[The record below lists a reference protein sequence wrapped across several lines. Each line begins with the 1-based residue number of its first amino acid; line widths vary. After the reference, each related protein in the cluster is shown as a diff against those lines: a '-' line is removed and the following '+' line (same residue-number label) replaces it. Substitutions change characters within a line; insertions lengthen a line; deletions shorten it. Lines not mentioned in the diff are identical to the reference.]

1 MGPGTYSVG
10 TMPLHFRHSMMEAT
24 TDLTELLQTLRRA
37 LEELYGER
45 LHQVILYG
53 SHARG
58 EASEDSDVDV
68 MVVLKGPVDLWQE
81 IDRMNDPAYRVQ
93 LAFGKLISLYPVA
106 IERYQSADIP
116 LLRNIRREGI
126 EL

>member
-1 MGPGTYSVG
+1 
-10 TMPLHFRHSMMEAT
+10 MEAT
-24 TDLTELLQTLRRA
+24 TDLTELLQTLRRV

-45 LHQVILYG
+45 LHQVMLYG

-106 IERYQSADIP
+106 MNRYRDSALP
-116 LLRNIRREGI
+116 VLVNAREEGI
-126 EL
+126 LV

>member
-1 MGPGTYSVG
+1 
-10 TMPLHFRHSMMEAT
+10 MPLHFRHSMMEAT

-58 EASEDSDVDV
+58 ETSEDSDVDV
-68 MVVLKGPVDLWQE
+68 MVVLRGPVDPWQE
-81 IDRMNDPAYRVQ
+81 IVRMADPAYDVQ
-93 LAFGKLISLYPVA
+93 LEFGKLISLYPVA
-106 IERYQSADIP
+106 MNRYRDSSLPVLVNA
-116 LLRNIRREGI
+116 REEGI
-126 EL
+126 LV